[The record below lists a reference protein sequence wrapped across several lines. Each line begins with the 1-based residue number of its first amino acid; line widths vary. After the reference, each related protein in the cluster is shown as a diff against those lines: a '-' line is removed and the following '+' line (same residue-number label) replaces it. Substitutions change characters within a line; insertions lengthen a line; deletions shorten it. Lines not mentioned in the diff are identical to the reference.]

1 MRLRAIE
8 IPFRFFAAGDISWQ
22 QQEHLVESI
31 DRIVWSTFNQLKHTV
46 IGEKSLLTY
55 FQESILDQVSELLQ
69 QRHGL
74 QLLPQDE
81 ANYKSEDICNLMS
94 QLSKLERCVCTSVL
108 RLLLKWSKMNTVMVQ
123 GTMDVRGVF
132 ADVQ

>member
-1 MRLRAIE
+1 MKMFGARSHCRCVFPFIKHPGKCSKCELSHYDAERMRLRAIE

-46 IGEKSLLTY
+46 IGERSLLTY
-55 FQESILDQVSELLQ
+55 FQESILEQVSELLQ

-81 ANYKSEDICNLMS
+81 ANYKSEDICDLMS
-94 QLSKLERCVCTSVL
+94 QLKL
-108 RLLLKWSKMNTVMVQ
+108 N
-123 GTMDVRGVF
+123 D
-132 ADVQ
+132 